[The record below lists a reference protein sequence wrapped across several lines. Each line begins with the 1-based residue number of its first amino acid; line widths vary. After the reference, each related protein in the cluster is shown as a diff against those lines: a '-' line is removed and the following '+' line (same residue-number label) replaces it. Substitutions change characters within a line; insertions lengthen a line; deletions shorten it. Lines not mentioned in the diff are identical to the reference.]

1 VARRLLLEEHSVWHG
16 LDGYLITDQLAQAFN
31 LPAAGLLVQRVA
43 HGSPAERLGLR
54 GGRYSVT
61 IGEEQLLIGGDFIIA
76 VDGIA
81 LAELDAYERV
91 RRRLLD
97 VRASGGVMR
106 LNLIRD
112 GVFTKLI
119 ANF

>member
-1 VARRLLLEEHSVWHG
+1 
-16 LDGYLITDQLAQAFN
+16 
-31 LPAAGLLVQRVA
+31 
-43 HGSPAERLGLR
+43 
-54 GGRYSVT
+54 
-61 IGEEQLLIGGDFIIA
+61 